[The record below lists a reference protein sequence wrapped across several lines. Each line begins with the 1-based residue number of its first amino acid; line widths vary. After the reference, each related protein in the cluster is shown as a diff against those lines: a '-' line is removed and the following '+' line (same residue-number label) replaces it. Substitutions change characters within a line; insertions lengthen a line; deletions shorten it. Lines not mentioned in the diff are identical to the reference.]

1 MESRTMRVNEEF
13 SGKVAIVTGG
23 GQGMGR
29 AVAQHFVEA
38 GARVVV
44 NDKNADAAARVAE
57 ALGDGA
63 LAAPGDVT
71 VKADVDRVV
80 TTAADT
86 YGSID
91 ILVNNAGI
99 LFSTTLADME
109 EDEWDLVID
118 VNMKGTYLFSRAVL
132 PYMKQGGWGRIVNFS
147 STAGKAVSTL
157 GGPHYTAAKAG
168 ILGLT
173 RAAAKEFAP
182 FGITVNAVCPGLV
195 NTEMVQENVT
205 PERLDA
211 YLRSFPISRISEPW
225 EVAELVA
232 FLASDRAAYITGA
245 SLDINGGDLMIS

>member
-1 MESRTMRVNEEF
+1 MQVKDDF

-29 AVAQHFVEA
+29 AVAQHFAQA
-38 GARVVV
+38 GASVVV
-44 NDKNADAAARVAE
+44 NDKNADAAQSVAD

-71 VKADVDRVV
+71 VKADVDEVV
-80 TTAADT
+80 KAAAEAF
-86 YGSID
+86 GSVD

-118 VNMKGTYLFSRAVL
+118 VNMKGTYLFSRAAL
-132 PYMKQGGWGRIVNFS
+132 PHMKRAGWGRIVNFA

-173 RAAAKEFAP
+173 RATAKEFAP

-195 NTEMVQENVT
+195 NTEMVRENVT

-211 YLRSFPISRISEPW
+211 YLGSFPISRICEPW

>member
-1 MESRTMRVNEEF
+1 MQVTNDF
-13 SGKVAIVTGG
+13 SGKVAVVTGG

-29 AVAQHFVEA
+29 AVARRLVEG
-38 GARVVV
+38 GAKVVV
-44 NDKNADAAARVAE
+44 NDKNGDAAQATADA
-57 ALGDGA
+57 LGSGA

-71 VKADVDRVV
+71 VKADVDAVV
-80 TTAADT
+80 RLAVDAF
-86 YGSID
+86 GSIG

-99 LFSTTLADME
+99 LFSTALANME
-109 EDEWDLVID
+109 EEEWDLVID
-118 VNMKGTYLFSRAVL
+118 VNMKGTYLFTRAVL
-132 PYMKQGGWGRIVNFS
+132 PVMKQAGWGRIVNFS

-182 FGITVNAVCPGLV
+182 YGITVNAVCPGLV
-195 NTEMVQENVT
+195 NTEMVQQNVA

-211 YLRSFPISRISEPW
+211 YLASFPISRICDPS

-245 SLDINGGDLMIS
+245 SLDINGGDLMVS

>member
-1 MESRTMRVNEEF
+1 MRVNDDF

-29 AVAQHFVEA
+29 AVAQYFVEA

-44 NDKNADAAARVAE
+44 NDRNADAAQRVADS
-57 ALGDGA
+57 LGDAA

-71 VKADVDRVV
+71 VKADVDRVMCA
-80 TTAADT
+80 TSDAFGA
-86 YGSID
+86 ID

-132 PYMKQGGWGRIVNFS
+132 PYMKEAGWGRIVNFA

-173 RAAAKEFAP
+173 RATAKEVAP

-195 NTEMVQENVT
+195 NTEMVQQNVS
-205 PERLDA
+205 PERLEA
-211 YLRSFPISRISEPW
+211 FLQSFPITRICEPW

>member
-1 MESRTMRVNEEF
+1 MSANDEF

-29 AVAQHFVEA
+29 AVAQHFVNG
-38 GARVVV
+38 GASVVV
-44 NDKNADAAARVAE
+44 NDKNVDAARRVADA
-57 ALGDGA
+57 LGSSA

-80 TTAADT
+80 EAAA
-86 YGSID
+86 GAFGGID

-109 EDEWDLVID
+109 ENEWDLVID

-132 PYMKQGGWGRIVNFS
+132 PYMKSSGWGRIVNFS

-173 RAAAKEFAP
+173 RATAKEVAP

-195 NTEMVQENVT
+195 NTEMVQENVSQ
-205 PERLDA
+205 ERLTA
-211 YLRSFPISRISEPW
+211 YLESFPISRISEPS
-225 EVAELVA
+225 EVAELVG
-232 FLASDRAAYITGA
+232 FLSSDRAAYITGA

>member
-1 MESRTMRVNEEF
+1 MQVTNDF
-13 SGKVAIVTGG
+13 SGKVAVVTGG

-29 AVAQHFVEA
+29 AVARRLVEG
-38 GARVVV
+38 GAKVVV
-44 NDKNADAAARVAE
+44 NDKNGDAAQATADA
-57 ALGDGA
+57 LGSGA

-71 VKADVDRVV
+71 VKADVDAVV
-80 TTAADT
+80 RLAVDAF
-86 YGSID
+86 GSIG

-99 LFSTTLADME
+99 LFSTALADME
-109 EDEWDLVID
+109 EEEWDLVID
-118 VNMKGTYLFSRAVL
+118 VNMKGTYLFTRAVL
-132 PYMKQGGWGRIVNFS
+132 PVMKQAGWGRIVNFS

-168 ILGLT
+168 VLGLT

-182 FGITVNAVCPGLV
+182 YGITVNAVCPGLV
-195 NTEMVQENVT
+195 NTEMVQQNVA

-211 YLRSFPISRISEPW
+211 YLASFPISRICDPS

-245 SLDINGGDLMIS
+245 SLDINGGDLMVS

>member
-1 MESRTMRVNEEF
+1 MQVTNDF
-13 SGKVAIVTGG
+13 SGKVAVVTGG

-29 AVAQHFVEA
+29 AVARRFVEG
-38 GARVVV
+38 GAKVVV
-44 NDKNADAAARVAE
+44 NDKNGDAAHATADA
-57 ALGDGA
+57 LGSGA

-71 VKADVDRVV
+71 VKADVDAVV
-80 TTAADT
+80 RLAVDAF
-86 YGSID
+86 GSIG

-99 LFSTTLADME
+99 LFSTALADME

-118 VNMKGTYLFSRAVL
+118 VNMKGTYLFTRAVL
-132 PYMKQGGWGRIVNFS
+132 PVMKQAGWGRIVNFS

-182 FGITVNAVCPGLV
+182 YGITVNAVCPGLV
-195 NTEMVQENVT
+195 NTEMVQQNVA

-211 YLRSFPISRISEPW
+211 YLASFPISRICDPS

-232 FLASDRAAYITGA
+232 FLASDRAAYVTGA
-245 SLDINGGDLMIS
+245 SLDINGGDLMVS

>member
-1 MESRTMRVNEEF
+1 MMRVNDDF

-29 AVAQHFVEA
+29 AVAQRLAEG
-38 GARVVV
+38 GASVVV
-44 NDKNADAAARVAE
+44 NDKNADAARKVADT
-57 ALGDGA
+57 LGDRA
-63 LAAPGDVT
+63 LPAPGDVT
-71 VKADVDRVV
+71 FKADVDGVV
-80 TTAADT
+80 RAAT
-86 YGSID
+86 EAFGAVD

-99 LFSTTLADME
+99 LFSTPLADME

-132 PYMKQGGWGRIVNFS
+132 PYMKEAGWGRIVNFA

-173 RAAAKEFAP
+173 RATAKEFAP
-182 FGITVNAVCPGLV
+182 YGITVNAVCPGLV
-195 NTEMVQENVT
+195 NTEMVQQNVT
-205 PERLDA
+205 SERLTA
-211 YLRSFPISRISEPW
+211 YLESFPISRICEPW

>member
-1 MESRTMRVNEEF
+1 MQVTNDF
-13 SGKVAIVTGG
+13 SGKVAVVTGG

-29 AVAQHFVEA
+29 AVARRFVEG
-38 GARVVV
+38 GAKVVV
-44 NDKNADAAARVAE
+44 NDKNGDAAQATADA
-57 ALGDGA
+57 LGSGA

-71 VKADVDRVV
+71 VKADVDAVV
-80 TTAADT
+80 RLAVDAF
-86 YGSID
+86 GSIG

-99 LFSTTLADME
+99 LFSTALADME

-118 VNMKGTYLFSRAVL
+118 VNMKGTYLFTRAVL
-132 PYMKQGGWGRIVNFS
+132 PVMKQAGWGRIVNFS

-182 FGITVNAVCPGLV
+182 YGITVNAVCPGLV
-195 NTEMVQENVT
+195 NTEMVQQNVA

-211 YLRSFPISRISEPW
+211 YLASFPISRICDPS

-245 SLDINGGDLMIS
+245 SLDINGGDLMVS

>member
-1 MESRTMRVNEEF
+1 MQVKDDF

-29 AVAQHFVEA
+29 AVAQHFAQA
-38 GARVVV
+38 GASVVV
-44 NDKNADAAARVAE
+44 NDKNADAAQSVAD

-71 VKADVDRVV
+71 VKADVDEVV
-80 TTAADT
+80 KTAADAF
-86 YGSID
+86 GGID

-118 VNMKGTYLFSRAVL
+118 VNMKGTYLFSRAAL
-132 PYMKQGGWGRIVNFS
+132 PHMKRAGWGRIVNFA

-173 RAAAKEFAP
+173 RATAKEFAP

-195 NTEMVQENVT
+195 NTEMVRENVT

-211 YLRSFPISRISEPW
+211 YLGSFPISRICEPW

>member
-1 MESRTMRVNEEF
+1 MQVTNDF
-13 SGKVAIVTGG
+13 SGKVAVVTGG

-29 AVAQHFVEA
+29 AVARRLVEG
-38 GARVVV
+38 GAKVVV
-44 NDKNADAAARVAE
+44 NDKNGDAAQATADA
-57 ALGDGA
+57 LGSGA

-71 VKADVDRVV
+71 VRADVDAVV
-80 TTAADT
+80 RLAVDAF
-86 YGSID
+86 GSIG

-99 LFSTTLADME
+99 LFSTALADME

-118 VNMKGTYLFSRAVL
+118 VNMKGTYLFTRAVL
-132 PYMKQGGWGRIVNFS
+132 PVMKRAGWGRIVNFS

-173 RAAAKEFAP
+173 RAAAQEFAP
-182 FGITVNAVCPGLV
+182 YGITVNAVCPGLV
-195 NTEMVQENVT
+195 NTEMVQQNVS

-211 YLRSFPISRISEPW
+211 YLASFPISRICDPS

-245 SLDINGGDLMIS
+245 SLDINGGDLMVS

>member
-1 MESRTMRVNEEF
+1 MHVNDDF

-29 AVAQHFVEA
+29 AVAQHFAQA
-38 GARVVV
+38 GASVVV
-44 NDKNADAAARVAE
+44 NDKNADAAQSVAD

-71 VKADVDRVV
+71 VKADVDEVV
-80 TTAADT
+80 KTAAEAF
-86 YGSID
+86 GSVD

-118 VNMKGTYLFSRAVL
+118 VNMKGTYLFSRAAL
-132 PYMKQGGWGRIVNFS
+132 PHMKRAGWGRIINFA

-173 RAAAKEFAP
+173 RATAKEFAP

-195 NTEMVQENVT
+195 NTEMVRENVT

-211 YLRSFPISRISEPW
+211 YLGSFPISRICEPW

>member
-1 MESRTMRVNEEF
+1 MQVKDDF

-29 AVAQHFVEA
+29 AVAQHFVQA
-38 GARVVV
+38 GASVVV
-44 NDKNADAAARVAE
+44 NDKNADAAQSVAD

-71 VKADVDRVV
+71 VKADVDEVV
-80 TTAADT
+80 KTAADAF
-86 YGSID
+86 GSVD

-118 VNMKGTYLFSRAVL
+118 VNMKGTYLFSRAAL
-132 PYMKQGGWGRIVNFS
+132 PHMKRAGWGRIVNFA

-173 RAAAKEFAP
+173 RATAKEFAP

-195 NTEMVQENVT
+195 NTEMVRENVT

-211 YLRSFPISRISEPW
+211 YLGSFPISRICEPW

>member
-1 MESRTMRVNEEF
+1 MRVNDDF

-29 AVAQHFVEA
+29 AVAQRFVEA

-44 NDKNADAAARVAE
+44 NDKNAEAAQSVAG
-57 ALGDGA
+57 ALGDAA
-63 LAAPGDVT
+63 LAVPGDVT

-80 TTAADT
+80 SAAADEF
-86 YGSID
+86 GAID
-91 ILVNNAGI
+91 VLVNNAGI

-132 PYMKQGGWGRIVNFS
+132 PYMKQAGWGRIVNFA

-173 RAAAKEFAP
+173 RATAKEFAP
-182 FGITVNAVCPGLV
+182 VGITVNAVCPGLV
-195 NTEMVQENVT
+195 NTEMVQENVS
-205 PERLDA
+205 PERLEA
-211 YLRSFPISRISEPW
+211 YLQSFPISRICEPW